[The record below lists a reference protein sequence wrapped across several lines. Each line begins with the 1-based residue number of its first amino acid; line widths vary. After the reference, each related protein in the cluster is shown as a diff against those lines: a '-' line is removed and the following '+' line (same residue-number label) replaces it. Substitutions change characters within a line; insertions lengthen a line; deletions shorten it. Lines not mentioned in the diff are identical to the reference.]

1 MSGENQEMQVDKPH
15 DSILKDIEFTITL
28 LERSVSSL
36 ETRFASRALRKT
48 SSYRH
53 LLTPEI
59 LKIVIDT
66 YVLDSVLNKQLCS
79 SIGVEFTLPSGKQRV
94 PEIELFVGYL
104 VVVYLSD
111 QKQHQVGI
119 TTVTDLIERSKT
131 LNRRTL
137 DPIQAKLFF
146 FFSHFHDSNGNLA
159 QIQSFIIASHRTAT
173 LRQDNDTQATLLNIL
188 LKIYLTLNLIDQAD
202 KLISKAVFPE
212 TVGNNQ
218 FARYMY
224 YLGRIK
230 AIQLDYSTSHRH
242 LLQAIRKAPQ
252 TQAAVGFQQTAN
264 KLSIIVQLLMGEI
277 PERSLFRQENLRK
290 ALIPYLQITQAVRE
304 GDLGKFQ
311 DALAKHSDVFHADKN
326 MTLILRLRHNVIK
339 TGVRRISLSYSKISL
354 KDICIKLQ
362 LDCEEDAEYIVAKAI
377 RDGVID
383 ATIDHESGSMK
394 SNEIIDIYSTT
405 EPQNAFNQRIN
416 FCLNLHNES
425 VQAMRFPH
433 GAHKKDLAKAAELL
447 EQERQFAKN
456 IIDSEMDEDSD
467 IGEF

>member
-1 MSGENQEMQVDKPH
+1 MSSENQEMQVDKPNE
-15 DSILKDIEFTITL
+15 SIHK
-28 LERSVSSL
+28 
-36 ETRFASRALRKT
+36 
-48 SSYRH
+48 
-53 LLTPEI
+53 
-59 LKIVIDT
+59 
-66 YVLDSVLNKQLCS
+66 DSVLNKQLCS

-94 PEIELFVGYL
+94 PEVELFVGYL

-111 QKQHQVGI
+111 QKQYQVGI
-119 TTVTDLIERSKT
+119 TTVTDLIERSKS

-146 FFSHFHDSNGNLA
+146 FFSHFHDSNGNLS
-159 QIQSFIIASHRTAT
+159 QIQSYNISNPDLLLHLT
-173 LRQDNDTQATLLNIL
+173 ATLLNIL

-202 KLISKAVFPE
+202 KLVSKAVFPE

-252 TQAAVGFQQTAN
+252 TPATVGFQQTAN

-311 DALAKHSDVFHADKN
+311 EALAKHSDIFHADKN

-377 RDGVID
+377 KDGVID
-383 ATIDHESGSMK
+383 ATIDHETGSMK

-425 VQAMRFPH
+425 VQAMRFPQ
-433 GAHKKDLAKAAELL
+433 GAHKKELAKAAELL
-447 EQERQFAKN
+447 EQERQFVKA
-456 IIDSEMDEDSD
+456 IIDTEMDEDSD
-467 IGEF
+467 MDEL

>member
-1 MSGENQEMQVDKPH
+1 MSGENQEMQIDKPH
-15 DSILKDIEFTITL
+15 ESILKDIEFTITL

-66 YVLDSVLNKQLCS
+66 YVFDSVLNKQLCS

-119 TTVTDLIERSKT
+119 TTVTDLIERSRT
-131 LNRRTL
+131 FNRRTL

-159 QIQSFIIASHRTAT
+159 QIQSF
-173 LRQDNDTQATLLNIL
+173 ATLLNIL

-202 KLISKAVFPE
+202 KLVSKAVFPE

-252 TQAAVGFQQTAN
+252 TPAAVGFQQTAN

-277 PERSLFRQENLRK
+277 PERSLFRQESLRK
-290 ALIPYLQITQAVRE
+290 ALVPYLQITQAVRE

-433 GAHKKDLAKAAELL
+433 GAHKKELAKAAELL